1 MTNVSASIDWE
12 HMTPSRLDGH
22 RFIGQLQSGAML
34 DSHLRQRKQNLL
46 CDEDDI
52 VTVMYRRSD
61 GRMRLN
67 RGFTAINVLE
77 ETK

>member
-1 MTNVSASIDWE
+1 MTNVSESVDWE

-22 RFIGQLQSGAML
+22 RFVGQLKSGAML
-34 DSHLRQRKQNLL
+34 DSHLCQRKNNLL

-67 RGFTAINVLE
+67 RGFMSINVLE
-77 ETK
+77 ETR